1 MPSSR
6 PRPSRAAAFGRAI
19 RNFAL
24 FLTLLALL
32 SAGLALALAFHELTT
47 NLPPVQQLA
56 QYRPAVATQI
66 FADDGTVVGEFY
78 LEKRYLVPIDRI
90 PAVVRDAFI
99 AAEDDRFYRHSG
111 VDVLSIVRAFLNN
124 VIAGGRVQ
132 GGSTITQQVVKTL
145 LLSPQKS
152 YERKIKELI
161 LATRLE
167 RQFTKDEILYLYLNH
182 IYLGSGT
189 YGVAAAAQEYF
200 GTPIEQISLAQ
211 AALLAGLP
219 QAPSRYSP
227 FKHWPQAKAR
237 QQYVLERMV
246 DSRFITH
253 EEAVRAFRE
262 PVALASRRGSFVTA
276 PYYVEHV
283 RRLLEERYGDTA
295 LYALGLRVYTAL
307 NLDLQQTGERIVRN
321 GLTELALR
329 ERYGSVIRHLSGA
342 ETDAFLR
349 DQQATQ
355 EDRPLA
361 VDRTYEA
368 VVVSVPANGSSDR
381 RSARPTGIQVQ
392 VAAFRGPLARPPGDT
407 EPYRIGDVVRV
418 RLANATPDAD
428 SYRFERDQTPAVQGA
443 LIALEPATGN
453 VKALVGGYD
462 FETSQF
468 NRATQGAR
476 QPGSAFKPLVYAA
489 ALDRDF
495 TPASIIVD
503 GPISFADHN
512 SVWIPRNYEERY
524 FGPTT
529 LRDALTFSRNVV
541 TVKLAMRI
549 GVKRLVKYVKQF
561 NIQSPMAPNLSLAL
575 GSSEVTLLE
584 LASAYSTF
592 ANLGQQIE
600 PRFITRITDSQGTVI
615 DDGVPHTRQV
625 MSPETA
631 SLVTSMLQ
639 SVIERGTGRRA
650 RDLGRPAAGKTGT
663 TNDMNDAWFIGYTP
677 QLLAGVW
684 IGFDEKRSLGKG
696 ETGGRVAAPLWLHF
710 MERALETQPILDFP
724 VPNGITCVPINPR
737 NGQRARPGDPGA
749 RLECFRRGTEPTA
762 LSLETARA
770 PADTSIADRDSL
782 ADSD

>member
-1 MPSSR
+1 MLSPR
-6 PRPSRAAAFGRAI
+6 PRPSRAAAFGRAL
-19 RNFAL
+19 RNFTL
-24 FLTLLALL
+24 FLGLLALL
-32 SAGLALALAFHELTT
+32 SAVVTVALLYRELTT
-47 NLPPVQQLA
+47 NLPPVEQLA
-56 QYRPAVATQI
+56 QYRPAVTTQI
-66 FADDGTVVGEFY
+66 LADDGTVVGEFY

-99 AAEDDRFYRHSG
+99 AAEDDRFYRHGG
-111 VDVLSIVRAFLNN
+111 VDVISILRAFINN
-124 VIAGGRVQ
+124 AIAGGRVQ

-145 LLSPQKS
+145 LLSPRKS
-152 YERKIKELI
+152 YERKVKEVI

-182 IYLGSGT
+182 IYLGSGA

-200 GTPIEQISLAQ
+200 GRRVEDLSLGQ

-237 QQYVLERMV
+237 QEYVLERMV
-246 DSRFITH
+246 DSRFITR

-262 PVALASRRGSFVTA
+262 PVALASRRGRFVAA

-283 RRLLEERYGDTA
+283 RRLLEEKYGDTA
-295 LYALGLRVYTAL
+295 LYALGLRVHTAL
-307 NLDLQQTGERIVRN
+307 KLDLQQAAERVVRD

-329 ERYGSVIRHLSGA
+329 ERS
-342 ETDAFLR
+342 
-349 DQQATQ
+349 
-355 EDRPLA
+355 
-361 VDRTYEA
+361 YEA
-368 VVVSVPANGSSDR
+368 VVVGSPNSPGTPGGKSDR
-381 RSARPTGIQVQ
+381 RPPKPTGVQVQ
-392 VAAFRGPLARPPGDT
+392 VAGFRGPLALPPSDT
-407 EPYRIGDVVRV
+407 EPYRVGDVLRV
-418 RLANATPDAD
+418 RLADSAPDAD
-428 SYRFERDQTPAVQGA
+428 TYRFARDPAPAVQGA
-443 LIALEPATGN
+443 LLALDPATGD

-462 FETSQF
+462 FEASQF

-503 GPISFADHN
+503 APISFADHD
-512 SVWIPRNYEERY
+512 SVWMPQNYEERY

-549 GVKRLVKYVKQF
+549 GVKRLVKYVRHF
-561 NIQSPMAPNLSLAL
+561 GIDSPMAPNLSLAL

-584 LASAYSTF
+584 LASAYATF
-592 ANLGQQIE
+592 AHRGQQME
-600 PRFITRITDSQGTVI
+600 PRFITRITDSQGTVL
-615 DDGVPHTRQV
+615 DDGVPVTRQV
-625 MSPETA
+625 VSPETA
-631 SLVTSMLQ
+631 YMITSMLQ

-650 RDLGRPAAGKTGT
+650 KDLGRPAAGKTGT
-663 TNDMNDAWFIGYTP
+663 TNDMHDAWFVGYTP

-684 IGFDEKRSLGKG
+684 VGFDEKRSLGKG
-696 ETGGRVAAPLWLHF
+696 ETGGRVAAPLWLRF

-724 VPNGITCVPINPR
+724 IPSGIKCVPINPR
-737 NGQRARPGDPGA
+737 NGQRARPGDTGA

-762 LSLETARA
+762 VSLEAALATSGTAY
-770 PADTSIADRDSL
+770 ADREAL